1 MIAYAYFISP
11 RGKLVPVTMGKH
23 IDQIISEPVTFG
35 LALKDIVAAFKRH
48 RETLGHE
55 GVARNEIIE
64 GLFRKGWVR
73 VRFEERRTL
82 IFQLDRFT
90 ADTKKHILAFLQLV
104 QTGKIKPGNADGRH
118 FSVAVYQVRESPI
131 VEAYNVKGAIKSI
144 KDNC

>member
-1 MIAYAYFISP
+1 MIAHAYFISY
-11 RGKLVPVTMGKH
+11 RGRIIPVTQGKH
-23 IDQIISEPVTFG
+23 IDQIISEPATFG

-48 RETLGHE
+48 SETLGHE

-82 IFQLDRFT
+82 IFQLGRFT
-90 ADTKKHILAFLQLV
+90 AGTKKHILAFLQLV
-104 QTGKIKPGNADGRH
+104 QTGKIKPGNADGRYY
-118 FSVAVYQVRESPI
+118 SVAVYKVRESPI
-131 VEAYNVKGAIKSI
+131 VEAYNVKDAIKSI

>member
-1 MIAYAYFISP
+1 MIAHAYFISP
-11 RGKLVPVTMGKH
+11 RGKFVPVTQGKH
-23 IDQIISEPVTFG
+23 IDQIIYEPATFG

-48 RETLGHE
+48 SETLGHE

-82 IFQLDRFT
+82 IFQLGRFT
-90 ADTKKHILAFLQLV
+90 AGTKKRILAFLQLV

-118 FSVAVYQVRESPI
+118 FTVAVYQVRESPI
-131 VEAYNVKGAIKSI
+131 VEAYDVKDAIKSI